1 MASIFI
7 DINMSL
13 YQAVENLNF
22 SSQAEK
28 LKIMDGRT
36 NMKLQTQKR
45 NKSTFDQFYQSQ
57 KGENKNKRTNK

>member
-1 MASIFI
+1 MASILI
-7 DINMSL
+7 DISMSL
-13 YQAVENLNF
+13 YQAVENLNL

-36 NMKLQTQKR
+36 NMKLQTQER
-45 NKSTFDQFYQSQ
+45 NKSKFDQFYQSQ